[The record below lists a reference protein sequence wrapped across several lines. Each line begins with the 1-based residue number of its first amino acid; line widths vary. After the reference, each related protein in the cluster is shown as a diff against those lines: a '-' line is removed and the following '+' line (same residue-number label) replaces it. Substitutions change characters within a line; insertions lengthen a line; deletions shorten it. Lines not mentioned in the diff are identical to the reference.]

1 MEPVAP
7 DSGLSPAAKNAFEML
22 KAAREKLRRMPQ
34 RPGIQNVGQALTGL
48 AEVFTLSIWEKR
60 DLDPRSGSV
69 LRPLPGTPGDV
80 RGKSELNP
88 DNEFIIETVNW
99 MVHATRDH
107 LEGLAVL
114 CATGAPLRTILAVA
128 RVLLEPAMHVSYV
141 LDEQI
146 SETLRTVRAFN
157 LRQEALRQ
165 EWLDA
170 AKDPADDV
178 GAEARVRAERD
189 DLSAAA
195 RADGLAFVGRKD
207 GTFEDYL
214 LEPRNDAA
222 EMRTIALGQLGMD
235 AWRTLSS
242 ATHSQE
248 RSHLRVALGDLGVP
262 QGHATDWMALFW
274 VYLAVEAAIHAIE
287 ATVRYLGGAVIPD
300 SVLDPIRYMLRDA
313 AYMVPD
319 DERLAIASRLG
330 WTPPDDVGAP

>member
-1 MEPVAP
+1 
-7 DSGLSPAAKNAFEML
+7 
-22 KAAREKLRRMPQ
+22 MPP
-34 RPGIQNVGQALTGL
+34 RPGIQDAGRSLNGL
-48 AEVFTLSIWEKR
+48 AEVFTLAIWEKR
-60 DLDPRSGSV
+60 GLDPRSGSV

-80 RGKSELNP
+80 RCLSELNP
-88 DNEFIIETVNW
+88 DNVFVIETVNW

-114 CATGAPLRTILAVA
+114 CATHAPLRTVLAVA

-146 SETLRTVRAFN
+146 SDTLRTVRAFN

-165 EWLDA
+165 EWQDA
-170 AKDPADDV
+170 VQDPADD
-178 GAEARVRAERD
+178 GEAEARARAERD
-189 DLSAAA
+189 GLSAAA
-195 RADGLAFVGRKD
+195 RADGLAFVAKKD
-207 GTFEDYL
+207 GTLEGYV
-214 LEPRNDAA
+214 LEPRNEAA
-222 EMRTIALGQLGMD
+222 QMRTIALGPLGMD

-300 SVLDPIRYMLRDA
+300 TVLGPIRYMLRDA

-319 DERLAIASRLG
+319 NERLAVASRLG
-330 WTPPDDVGAP
+330 WTPPDSAEAP